1 LPSRVPSLIKSTL
14 PAGLLGGLVALV
26 IVLGVGTGAH
36 STRVVV
42 QSPPA
47 VVGGTSPVSENA
59 AGLSPRAVYARAA
72 PSVVAIQATAT
83 SAGSGFPGSFG
94 GAQTQSGS
102 GFVVKADGLIVTN
115 DHVVAGT
122 QTITV
127 AFGANL
133 DESRP
138 AKVVYADPSE
148 DLALLKIDPTNL
160 KLVPLVLGDS
170 SAVTVGDP
178 TYAIGNPYGLDRT
191 LTTGVISALGRTIS
205 APNGAI
211 IDNVIQT
218 DAALNP
224 GNSGGPLLDGLAR
237 VVGVNSQIASGSQ
250 QSAGGGGSGGGFGGG
265 GGGAG
270 ETAGQAGNTGIGF
283 AVPVNTVKSF
293 LGRAGQ

>member
-1 LPSRVPSLIKSTL
+1 VQQVIKSTL
-14 PAGLLGGLVALV
+14 PAGLLGGLVALIV
-26 IVLGVGTGAH
+26 VLGVGTGTH

-42 QSPPA
+42 QSPPG
-47 VVGGTSPVSENA
+47 VVGGTSPVSETV
-59 AGLSPRAVYARAA
+59 AGLSPREIYARSA

-83 SAGSGFPGSFG
+83 SAGSGFQGSFG

-102 GFVVKADGLIVTN
+102 GFVVKDDGLIVTN

-138 AKVVYADPSE
+138 AKVVYSDPSE
-148 DLALLKIDPTNL
+148 DLALLRIDPTRL

-205 APNGAI
+205 APNGAT

-224 GNSGGPLLDGLAR
+224 GNSGGPLLDGLGR
-237 VVGVNSQIASGSQ
+237 VVGVNSQIASGAEQ
-250 QSAGGGGSGGGFGGG
+250 GAGGGGFGFGEGG

-270 ETAGQAGNTGIGF
+270 AGQSGNTGIGF

>member
-1 LPSRVPSLIKSTL
+1 LPSRVQQVIKSTL
-14 PAGLLGGLVALV
+14 PAGLLGGLVALIV
-26 IVLGVGTGAH
+26 VLGVGTGTH

-42 QSPPA
+42 QSPPG
-47 VVGGTSPVSENA
+47 VVGGTSPVSETA
-59 AGLSPRAVYARAA
+59 AGLSPREIYARSA

-83 SAGSGFPGSFG
+83 SAGSGFQGSFG

-102 GFVVKADGLIVTN
+102 GFVVKDDGLIVTN

-138 AKVVYADPSE
+138 AKVVYSDPSE
-148 DLALLKIDPTNL
+148 DLALLRIDPTRL

-205 APNGAI
+205 APNGAT

-224 GNSGGPLLDGLAR
+224 GNSGGPLLDGLGR
-237 VVGVNSQIASGSQ
+237 VVGVNSQIASGAEQ
-250 QSAGGGGSGGGFGGG
+250 GAGGGGFGFGEGG
-265 GGGAG
+265 GGGAA
-270 ETAGQAGNTGIGF
+270 AGQSGNTGIGF

>member
-1 LPSRVPSLIKSTL
+1 VIKSTL
-14 PAGLLGGLVALV
+14 PAALFGGLVALIV
-26 IVLGVGTGAH
+26 ILAVGTGTH

-42 QSPPA
+42 QSPPGVA
-47 VVGGTSPVSENA
+47 GGTSPVSQTT
-59 AGLSPRAVYARAA
+59 AGLSPRQVYARAA
-72 PSVVAIQATAT
+72 PSVVAIQATST
-83 SAGSGFPGSFG
+83 SAGSGLPGSFQG
-94 GAQTQSGS
+94 PQTQSQSGS
-102 GFVVKADGLIVTN
+102 GFVVKADGVIVTN

-122 QTITV
+122 QTISV

-138 AKVVYADPSE
+138 AKVLYADPSE
-148 DLALLKIDPTNL
+148 DLALLKIDPTGL
-160 KLVPLVLGDS
+160 KLVPLALGDS

-205 APNGAI
+205 APNGASI
-211 IDNVIQT
+211 GDVIQT

-237 VVGVNSQIASGSQ
+237 VVGVNSQIASGAQ
-250 QSAGGGGSGGGFGGG
+250 QTAGGGGFGFGGG
-265 GGGAG
+265 GGGGGGG
-270 ETAGQAGNTGIGF
+270 ESSGQAGNTGIGF

-293 LGRAGQ
+293 LARAGQ